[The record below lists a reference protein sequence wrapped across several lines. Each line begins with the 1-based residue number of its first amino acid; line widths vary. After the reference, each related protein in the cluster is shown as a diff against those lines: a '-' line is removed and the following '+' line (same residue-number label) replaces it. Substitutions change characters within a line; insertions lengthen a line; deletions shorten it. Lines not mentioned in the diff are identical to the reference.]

1 MDVLRILAILLGAVV
16 LYGIATTYQEYILE
30 KFGKNIFSG
39 GVIAS
44 LALVEFLFWYAIG
57 FRKLSWDN
65 EVVLIL
71 LGTIVVGVVLWN
83 NIKQMG
89 VDHGLLVTLVQV
101 LAAFVILAIMLVLLL
116 LVSESG
122 KKKKRRTSFFRN
134 SIRVEHSRRKG
145 ADDC

>member
-1 MDVLRILAILLGAVV
+1 MDVLRILAILLGAAV

-71 LGTIVVGVVLWN
+71 LGTLYPSKKSILEQHAPTEFCGGGFLSLAIELGWKCPAN
-83 NIKQMG
+83 RFQFLSCA
-89 VDHGLLVTLVQV
+89 HVTL
-101 LAAFVILAIMLVLLL
+101 
-116 LVSESG
+116 
-122 KKKKRRTSFFRN
+122 
-134 SIRVEHSRRKG
+134 
-145 ADDC
+145 